1 MNILYFFEYAPD
13 PQRGGASRLT
23 RSLINYWDK
32 ERKDFSFYC
41 AYLKKEKNYITY
53 FKDEILLDLNDKIQF
68 TSFLDKNQISIIVY
82 QMAFSKEYFDY
93 VKECNHNN
101 IPIITVYNSM
111 PGWELLHIKNI
122 LTHTSWYQAGVNG
135 LIKKILLPLYLKY
148 ANKLIQRKNSY
159 IYKGSSKYVV
169 LSSKYIP
176 LFKKIN
182 NLAEGSKLYAISN
195 PLSYPE
201 QTNIDFHKK
210 RKQVLIVGRFS
221 ESEKRFL
228 LALKAWKEFN
238 SQRITN
244 TWELIIIG
252 FGKDENIYKEYARK
266 NKLNNVKFIG
276 KQDPLEY
283 YKKASIFLM
292 TSAFEGFGL
301 TLTEAQQFGVV
312 PIVMNSFPSLH
323 DIIINDFNGIIVP
336 NNDTKAMCI
345 ALTDLITNQKKRE
358 YLAQNGLY
366 YVNKFSVKNIAQE
379 WENLF
384 NNFKKWSQE

>member
-1 MNILYFFEYAPD
+1 MVS
-13 PQRGGASRLT
+13 SRSKWT
-23 RSLINYWDK
+23 
-32 ERKDFSFYC
+32 
-41 AYLKKEKNYITY
+41 
-53 FKDEILLDLNDKIQF
+53 
-68 TSFLDKNQISIIVY
+68 NQ
-82 QMAFSKEYFDY
+82 K
-93 VKECNHNN
+93 
-101 IPIITVYNSM
+101 
-111 PGWELLHIKNI
+111 
-122 LTHTSWYQAGVNG
+122 
-135 LIKKILLPLYLKY
+135 
-148 ANKLIQRKNSY
+148 NKLIQRKNSY